1 MKIFVL
7 NCGSSSIKF
16 QFINTDSGEVMA
28 KGLVERIGEDMGIY
42 TYKSEPYTKKNLNVL
57 IEDHAKG
64 IDFILKDLLHTE
76 HGVIGLVS
84 EIDGVGHRVVHG
96 GENYSESVVVDED
109 VKSAIRDCFDIAPL
123 HNPANMMGVEAV
135 ENVLTGVRQVAVFDT
150 AFHQTMPN
158 KAYLYGLPL
167 KYYTQHK
174 IRKYGFHGTSH
185 KFVAGRVSEHER
197 RMLRSMKIIT
207 CHIGNGASVTAINHG
222 KSVDTSMGFTPLAG
236 VLMGTRSG
244 NIDPAIPLFM
254 IENMGMSVSEVQNT
268 LNKQGGILGLSE
280 YSNDMREIEDKILH
294 EHDQKIATAFDVYC
308 YRIKK
313 YIGAYAA
320 AMNGVD
326 IIVFTGGVGE
336 NMPIL
341 REMVCT
347 DMEYLGVKVDV
358 KKNNTRVDD
367 VLEFST
373 DDSKVKL
380 LKIATNEELMIAL
393 ETEEL
398 LSK

>member
-16 QFINTDSGEVMA
+16 QFINTDDGHVLA
-28 KGLVERIGEDMGIY
+28 KGLVEKIGENMGIY
-42 TYKSEPYTKKNLNVL
+42 SYKSEPYTKKNLNVL
-57 IEDHAKG
+57 IENHTKG
-64 IDFILKDLLHTE
+64 IDFILKDLLHAE
-76 HGVIGLVS
+76 HGVITS
-84 EIDGVGHRVVHG
+84 IDQIDGVGHRVVHG
-96 GENYSESVVVDED
+96 GESYSESVIIDD
-109 VKSAIRDCFDIAPL
+109 NVKKAIRSCFEIAPL
-123 HNPANMMGVEAV
+123 HNPANMMGIEAV
-135 ENVLTGVRQVAVFDT
+135 EKVLPGIKHVAVFDT
-150 AFHQTMPN
+150 AFHQTIPAR
-158 KAYLYGLPL
+158 AYLYGLPL
-167 KYYTQHK
+167 KYYNENK

-185 KFVAGRVSEHER
+185 KFVAGRVSEYER

-207 CHIGNGASVTAINHG
+207 CHIGNGASITAIKHG

-236 VLMGTRSG
+236 LLMGTRSG
-244 NIDPAIPLFM
+244 DLDPAIPLFM
-254 IENMGMSVSEVQNT
+254 IENMGMSVAEVQDV
-268 LNKQGGILGLSE
+268 LNKKGGILGLSE
-280 YSNDMREIEDKILH
+280 YSNDMREIEDKILY
-294 EHDQKIATAFDVYC
+294 EHDQKIATALDVYC

-313 YIGAYAA
+313 FIGAYAA

-347 DMEYLGVKVDV
+347 DMEYLGVKIDV
-358 KKNNTRVDD
+358 KKNNTRVED

-373 DDSKVKL
+373 EDSKVKL

>member
-16 QFINTDSGEVMA
+16 QFINTETGDVMA

-42 TYKSEPYTKKNLNVL
+42 TYKSEPYTKKNLNLL
-57 IEDHAKG
+57 IENHAKG
-64 IDFILKDLLHTE
+64 IDFILKDLMHSE
-76 HGVIGLVS
+76 HGVIGSVQ

-96 GENYSESVVVDED
+96 GEHYSESVVIDDD
-109 VKSAIRDCFDIAPL
+109 VKKAIRECFDIAPL

-135 ENVLTGVRQVAVFDT
+135 ENVLPGVRQVAVFDT

-167 KYYTQHK
+167 KYYTEHK

-185 KFVAGRVSEHER
+185 KFVAGRVSEYER

-207 CHIGNGASVTAINHG
+207 CHIGNGASITAINHG

-236 VLMGTRSG
+236 LLMGTRSG

-254 IENMGMSVSEVQNT
+254 IDHLKMESKEVQNV

-280 YSNDMREIEDKILH
+280 FSNDMREIEEKILH
-294 EHDQKIATAFDVYC
+294 DHDQKIATAFDVYC

-320 AMNGVD
+320 VMNGVD

-347 DMEYLGVKVDV
+347 DMEYLGVKMDV
-358 KKNNTRVDD
+358 KKNNTRVED
-367 VLEFST
+367 VLDFSAE
-373 DDSKVKL
+373 DSKVKL
-380 LKIATNEELMIAL
+380 LKVATNEELMIAL

-398 LSK
+398 LSN